1 MESNISP
8 EEWQR
13 ECERVST
20 RFKTQDKGDIKEWR
34 THLEQAK
41 VYSERVKK
49 LMPEVRSK
57 LEKTSDELSRLMEKI
72 SGKEKVINKNF
83 AHIVEEYRG
92 HAEELKEVKQ
102 RSTQLSENYQKQQE
116 ILLEI
121 TERLEDVQTKMNIKG
136 NEKTDTSP
144 LVKIRKA
151 INDIR
156 QEIQAM
162 EIRLG
167 VVNNTLLQAK
177 IRERSNT
184 DTTKSNI
191 DRIN

>member
-1 MESNISP
+1 
-8 EEWQR
+8 
-13 ECERVST
+13 
-20 RFKTQDKGDIKEWR
+20 
-34 THLEQAK
+34 
-41 VYSERVKK
+41 
-49 LMPEVRSK
+49 MPEVRSK